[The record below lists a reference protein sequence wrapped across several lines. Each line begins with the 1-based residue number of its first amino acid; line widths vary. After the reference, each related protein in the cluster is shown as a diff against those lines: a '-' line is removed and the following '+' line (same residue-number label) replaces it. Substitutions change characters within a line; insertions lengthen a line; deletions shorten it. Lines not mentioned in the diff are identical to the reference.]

1 MQLKYFKFFYIF
13 VFFQAVFSQ
22 PDIRFNPFDWNLYGE
37 SGSIN
42 SISFGDRY
50 AFIGTS
56 GSGVVRFNVNNNR
69 FEEPITTAQGLSS
82 NFITAVHYAE
92 NGMLWIGTRDN
103 LHYSFSGYGD
113 WRSVPLVS
121 IGISKRNFINRL
133 GSDGKDIWV
142 ESAGMLFK
150 LDGNTGIPL
159 ETMIRQ
165 NKNINW
171 SSGSNLF
178 YTDFSDI
185 LLKYNTSDGW
195 MNTLNTFISP
205 DGENIKITTLEENE
219 FNQIIIGCEDGT
231 FFVGNKNMR
240 ILEPYKFGL
249 SSKDVFSFDGNSSL
263 WVGGR
268 AYGSK
273 SGISYIDIDRSIY
286 DQYLFKNII
295 NINETPIFSITSFKK
310 MVFFGGDENII
321 TYDKKEDEWS
331 QIFLPS
337 GLRNNYVK
345 NIIKNNDNIWIGTP
359 NGLQIVD
366 YKSKNIIENEI
377 TDILNNVF
385 IHDLLIFKDYIYI
398 ASEFNLLIYDIKND
412 TIFEYL
418 DYGYKDKD
426 IVFPSYQTAF
436 TAIALS
442 KNNIF
447 FSNRE
452 SIIKLD
458 TSNRK
463 WSIVVNSV
471 IFRGEEIIDFDVNNN
486 DMFIATA
493 YKLTY
498 FNTKKNT
505 SEYFNYNFLGNIN
518 KIKVDS
524 RKVWV
529 GTSEGI
535 VTYRYK

>member
-92 NGMLWIGTRDN
+92 NGMLWIATRDN

-268 AYGSK
+268 TYGSK

-377 TDILNNVF
+377 TDLLKNVF

>member
-92 NGMLWIGTRDN
+92 NGMLWIGTIDN

-268 AYGSK
+268 TYGSK

>member
-1 MQLKYFKFFYIF
+1 MQLKYFKFFYFSIL
-13 VFFQAVFSQ
+13 FQFVFSQ
-22 PDIRFNPFDWNLYGE
+22 PDIRFNPFDWNLYTQ

-92 NGMLWIGTRDN
+92 NGMLWIATRDN
-103 LHYSFSGYGD
+103 LHYSLSGYGD
-113 WRSVPLVS
+113 WRSVSLMS
-121 IGISKRNFINRL
+121 IGLSKRNYINRL
-133 GSDGKDIWV
+133 GSDGKDIWA
-142 ESAGMLFK
+142 ESSGMLFK

-165 NKNINW
+165 TKNISW
-171 SSGSNLF
+171 SSGNSLF

-185 LLKYNTSDGW
+185 LLKYTITGGW
-195 MNTLNTFISP
+195 MNTLNTFINP
-205 DGENIKITTLEENE
+205 DGENIKITTFKEND

-240 ILEPYKFGL
+240 ILEPHKFGL

-263 WVGGR
+263 WAGGR
-268 AYGSK
+268 TYGPK
-273 SGISYIDIDRSIY
+273 SGISYIDIDRNIY
-286 DQYLFKNII
+286 DQYLFKNFM
-295 NINETPIFSITSFKK
+295 NINETPIFSIASFKK

-321 TYDKKEDEWS
+321 IYNKDDDEWN
-331 QIFLPS
+331 QIFLPR
-337 GLRNNYVK
+337 GLRNGFVK
-345 NIIKNNDNIWIGTP
+345 NIIKYNENIWIGTP

-366 YKSKNIIENEI
+366 YKSKNIVENEI
-377 TDILNNVF
+377 TDFLKNVF
-385 IHDLLIFKDYIYI
+385 IHDLLIFKDIVYI
-398 ASEFNLLIYDIKND
+398 ATESGLLIYDFKND
-412 TIFEYL
+412 SIYEYL
-418 DYGYKDKD
+418 EYGYKDKD
-426 IVFPSYQTAF
+426 IVFPSSQTAF

-442 KNNIF
+442 KNYIF
-447 FSNRE
+447 FSTRE

-463 WSIVVNSV
+463 WSTAVNSV
-471 IFRGEEIIDFDVNNN
+471 IFRGQEIIDFDVNNN

-505 SEYFNYNFLGNIN
+505 PEYFNYNFLGNIN

>member
-22 PDIRFNPFDWNLYGE
+22 PDIRFSPFDWNLYGE

-205 DGENIKITTLEENE
+205 DGENIKITTLEEND

-268 AYGSK
+268 TYGAK

-377 TDILNNVF
+377 TDILKNVF